1 MGKIIR
7 VLKLL
12 LFKRKWRK
20 SNLKNETIAG
30 TVFPVNKVIVGDY
43 TYGVLNVHY
52 FGNPR
57 EKLLVGRLCSIADE
71 VQFMLGGDH
80 YYKTLLTYP
89 IDVKFFQK
97 NFEATTKGKIIV
109 GDDVWI
115 GSHAMILSGV
125 HIGNGAIIG
134 AGSIVTKDVPSYAI
148 VVGNPA
154 HVVKYR
160 FTEEEIQKLER
171 IDYDKITLDSVKN
184 DYELFKNN
192 LSEVVT
198 EDFMKYRK
206 E

>member
-30 TVFPVNKVIVGDY
+30 TVFPVDKVIVGDY

-97 NFEATTKGKIIV
+97 NFE
-109 GDDVWI
+109 W
-115 GSHAMILSGV
+115 
-125 HIGNGAIIG
+125 
-134 AGSIVTKDVPSYAI
+134 
-148 VVGNPA
+148 
-154 HVVKYR
+154 
-160 FTEEEIQKLER
+160 
-171 IDYDKITLDSVKN
+171 LDQ
-184 DYELFKNN
+184 LC
-192 LSEVVT
+192 
-198 EDFMKYRK
+198 
-206 E
+206 